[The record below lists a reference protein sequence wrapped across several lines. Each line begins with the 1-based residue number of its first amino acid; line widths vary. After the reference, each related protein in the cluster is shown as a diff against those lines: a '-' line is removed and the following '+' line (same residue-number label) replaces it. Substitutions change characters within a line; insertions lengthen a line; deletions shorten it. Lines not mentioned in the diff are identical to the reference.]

1 MSRKHKFEPFETHAH
16 ADFILNTGSDCKLE
30 TTAFNAEKFLIA
42 LSSLAISIHFSII
55 LARNSGLHSGKTML
69 VVTR

>member
-1 MSRKHKFEPFETHAH
+1 
-16 ADFILNTGSDCKLE
+16 
-30 TTAFNAEKFLIA
+30 